1 LYEILYQLNNNYSSL
16 LNIIEPTT
24 KEKLIIRINQDINKG
39 DLLPEFTKVLNIN
52 MYNISTNNLLFI
64 NNSNLNDKIKMNN
77 TISIYHLKKI
87 NRNCFLN
94 SNDINI
100 FIIKNISGLLFLE
113 YNTISPL
120 NINIIIC
127 YQLIDNNIIYIQSTS
142 NKTLYY
148 KISNVKEWK
157 DFLNNKK
164 VIFERSYIYTNN
176 ISLKYE
182 SIESL

>member
-24 KEKLIIRINQDINKG
+24 KEKLIIRINQDI
-39 DLLPEFTKVLNIN
+39 
-52 MYNISTNNLLFI
+52 
-64 NNSNLNDKIKMNN
+64 
-77 TISIYHLKKI
+77 
-87 NRNCFLN
+87 
-94 SNDINI
+94 
-100 FIIKNISGLLFLE
+100 GLLFLE